1 MAPLAGRPPFATD
14 EPETFYQSSPQ
25 PRARAV
31 PQQTPAKR
39 SSAYDV
45 YDNYLSPGEGAA
57 NRNSG
62 IDALGM
68 GFMNANM
75 DDDDSDDDEEDLR
88 RARSANASSSPSK
101 HAALAAATGATTT
114 SAKGPFAPERLETPP
129 PQYNS
134 QQQRG
139 SPTPSRTPSTPTRSP
154 SSPSIAAPRPGYAAP
169 MAALN
174 QSANGNGI
182 TRPAPSA
189 VPAGR
194 TPPSGGHPNLRI
206 VTPAPH
212 SPGSPFGQPA
222 SPYGTPSPSAS
233 PHPLQ
238 APVTPITPVFARP
251 QRTQTM
257 SSVGSVGFSDTKGL
271 IMRGDGE
278 ETLLARGRGEKGE
291 QFWRRFSM
299 VAKDPEEKRPSS
311 WLKKT
316 QGGKSRLNRWVW
328 IVGFVL
334 IVCAAGGI
342 GLGVYMSEQASAH
355 YRPEA
360 IGGSANDGVSAITT
374 TSATANKSGAKG
386 AIATS
391 TVLHVAPTNTVARRE
406 PTPSPHAHGHAVRNR
421 HTAHLGAEL
430 GL

>member
-25 PRARAV
+25 PRPRQP
-31 PQQTPAKR
+31 PQPAPAKR
-39 SSAYDV
+39 NSAYDV
-45 YDNYLSPGEGAA
+45 YDNYLSPGEAPA

-75 DDDDSDDDEEDLR
+75 DDDSDDDDDEEDLR
-88 RARSANASSSPSK
+88 RVRSITASSSPSPSK

-114 SAKGPFAPERLETPP
+114 SSKGPFAPERLETPP
-129 PQYNS
+129 PQYNAS
-134 QQQRG
+134 SQQRG
-139 SPTPSRTPSTPTRSP
+139 SPTPSPSTPTRAP
-154 SSPSIAAPRPGYAAP
+154 ASPSIAAPRPGYAAP

-174 QSANGNGI
+174 QSANGAVS
-182 TRPAPSA
+182 RPAPTA

-194 TPPSGGHPNLRI
+194 VPPSGGHPNLRI
-206 VTPAPH
+206 VA
-212 SPGSPFGQPA
+212 PGSTMGPP

-251 QRTQTM
+251 QRTGTM
-257 SSVGSVGFSDTKGL
+257 SSVSSVGFSDTKSL
-271 IMRGDGE
+271 IIRGDGE
-278 ETLLARGRGEKGE
+278 ETLLPRGRGEKGE

-316 QGGKSRLNRWVW
+316 QGGASRLNRWVW
-328 IVGFVL
+328 IIGFIL
-334 IVCAAGGI
+334 IVCAVGGI
-342 GLGVYMSEQASAH
+342 AIGVYISEQASSH
-355 YRPEA
+355 YRPDA
-360 IGGSANDGVSAITT
+360 IGGSADAGGSFV
-374 TSATANKSGAKG
+374 TSASATKSAVKG
-386 AIATS
+386 ALKTS
-391 TVLHVAPTNTVARRE
+391 SALHVAPTNTVARRASTAL
-406 PTPSPHAHGHAVRNR
+406 PGHAARNR